1 MERNPLRPVVIHM
14 RINDPPLA
22 NVFEPVP
29 PFRRMRRHDFAMEND
44 GSEDD
49 DLEIPCE
56 CEDVNKSIRSA
67 ESNEFTV
74 ATVPTFDHRTNNIKK
89 VADPNPPEDEFQ

>member
-22 NVFEPVP
+22 NVFEPIP
-29 PFRRMRRHDFAMEND
+29 RYHQMRRYNFEMESD
-44 GSEDD
+44 GSEDE

-56 CEDVNKSIRSA
+56 CED
-67 ESNEFTV
+67 
-74 ATVPTFDHRTNNIKK
+74 
-89 VADPNPPEDEFQ
+89 